1 MIKLTF
7 DLLNKGKLLLIIIL
21 FFRSSDQS
29 GVLQYE
35 QEQAP
40 EPYEGS
46 EEAERG
52 YLSDVCDYN
61 IVPQRDEKNAKRIIP
76 KEEEVGVIHG
86 KLELNIAQ
94 EKPVNPASRV
104 LQVFIT
110 LNCFLYFF
118 FSSLYVYFTFPPLFY
133 SFSLLLISASFPRL
147 TPPM

>member
-1 MIKLTF
+1 MNSTAL
-7 DLLNKGKLLLIIIL
+7 IIL

-35 QEQAP
+35 QEQEP

-61 IVPQRDEKNAKRIIP
+61 IVPQREEKKAKRIIT
-76 KEEEVGVIHG
+76 KEAEVGVIHG

-94 EKPVNPASRV
+94 EKQINPASRV

-110 LNCFLYFF
+110 LNFFLYFF